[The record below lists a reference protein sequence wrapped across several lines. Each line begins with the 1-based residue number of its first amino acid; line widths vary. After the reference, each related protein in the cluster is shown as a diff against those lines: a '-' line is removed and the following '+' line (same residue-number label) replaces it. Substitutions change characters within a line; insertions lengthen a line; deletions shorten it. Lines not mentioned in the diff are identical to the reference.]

1 MQMENFKKYKVLL
14 TENKNFRKLFAAR
27 LITLGGDWLLTVPLL
42 GIIYGLTENPFITSL
57 VLVVQSA
64 PLFILGS
71 FGGYL
76 ADKYNRKKII
86 AISEFL
92 SGLTVLLIL
101 YAVTTENVVFIL
113 ISFGMLSVVG
123 SPYMPTSDAALP
135 NVVKKE
141 NLAEANVIF
150 FSSWGVMAGIGA
162 GIGGYLTTVISRNML
177 FAIDSLSFVLSA
189 LIVYSIKKNL
199 SEDSEIN
206 EKNESITYVEGIKY
220 AASRKDVFS
229 LIITKGTFSISA
241 SGLLSLFTVLSY
253 DIYKTGDFGTGLMFG
268 ARGIGA
274 LVGPIAIRYFFG
286 DSDGKLLNTIGLTIM
301 VWGLFYFFIPFSVS
315 LYLTVFL
322 LVLAHCGGG
331 SQWAFS
337 TYGLQILTP
346 DRLRGRISGID
357 YSFNFL
363 MNTIST
369 LMIGYLASIYGVLF
383 VYRLFPVLGF
393 IFGLTWYLTTRKF
406 WKKLDSSLR

>member
-1 MQMENFKKYKVLL
+1 MENFKKYKVLL
-14 TENKNFRKLFAAR
+14 TENKNFRKLFIAR

-113 ISFGMLSVVG
+113 FSFGMLSVVG

-177 FAIDSLSFVLSA
+177 FAIDSFSFILSA

-220 AASRKDVFS
+220 AASKKDVFS

-268 ARGIGA
+268 ARGVGA

-363 MNTIST
+363 MNTVST

-383 VYRLFPVLGF
+383 VYRLFPILGF
-393 IFGLTWYLTTRKF
+393 IFGLTWYLSTRNF
-406 WKKLDSSLR
+406 WKDLDSSKE

>member
-1 MQMENFKKYKVLL
+1 MQMKNFKKYKVLL
-14 TENKNFRKLFAAR
+14 TENKNFRKLFIAR

-113 ISFGMLSVVG
+113 FSFGMLSVVG

-177 FAIDSLSFVLSA
+177 FAIDSFSFILSA

-199 SEDSEIN
+199 SEDSQNN
-206 EKNESITYVEGIKY
+206 EKDENITYVEGIKY
-220 AASRKDVFS
+220 AASKRDVFS

>member
-1 MQMENFKKYKVLL
+1 MENFKKYKVLL
-14 TENKNFRKLFAAR
+14 KENQNFRKLFAAR

-101 YAVTTENVVFIL
+101 YAVTTENVLFIL
-113 ISFGMLSVVG
+113 FSFGMLSVVG

-206 EKNESITYVEGIKY
+206 EKNESITYAEGIKY
-220 AASRKDVFS
+220 AASKKDVFS

-268 ARGIGA
+268 ARGVGA

-363 MNTIST
+363 MNTVST

-393 IFGLTWYLTTRKF
+393 IFGLTWYFSTRKF
-406 WKKLDSSLR
+406 WKELDPS